1 LRNKRKTLA
10 EEAPELAKQWH
21 PTKNGDLKPTDVTLH
36 SHEKVV
42 WYLPYDD
49 PETGK
54 HFDFEWE
61 DYIYNRSRGRGC
73 PYLVGRRVWPGYN
86 DLATKAPELAK
97 QWHPTKNGDL
107 KPTDVTCGKNKKVFW
122 YLPYDD
128 PETGKHFDFEWD
140 DYIYSRARGCGCP
153 YVCGQRVWAGY
164 NDLATKAPELAKQWH
179 PTRNGNLTPADVTC
193 GRDKK
198 VWWYLPY
205 DDPETGK
212 HFDFEWE
219 DYIYSRA
226 RGCGCPYLVGRRVWP
241 GYNDLATKAPELA
254 KEWHPTKNGDLKPT
268 DVTLHS
274 NEKVVWYLPYDDPET
289 GKHFDFEWEEYIRV
303 RAGGCGCP
311 YLVGRRVWPGYNDLA
326 TKAPELAKQW
336 HPTKNGDL
344 KPTDVT
350 CGKNKKVFWYL
361 PYDDPETGKH
371 FDFEWEEYINIR
383 AGGCG
388 CPYVCGQKVWAG
400 YNDLATK
407 APELAKEWHPTKNG
421 DLKPTDVTLHS
432 NEKVV
437 WYLPYDD
444 PETGKHFDFEW
455 EDYIY
460 SRARGRG
467 CPYLSGQRVWAGYND
482 LASSHP
488 EVAEEWHPTK
498 NRRRTPEQ
506 VYKKDTRKYWW
517 LCGKCR
523 HSWRASVRERTFEER
538 MCPVCSKNKDIVG

>member
-1 LRNKRKTLA
+1 MRNKRKSLV

-21 PTKNGDLKPTDVTLH
+21 PTKNGDLKPTDVTLY

-61 DYIYNRSRGRGC
+61 DYIYNR
-73 PYLVGRRVWPGYN
+73 
-86 DLATKAPELAK
+86 
-97 QWHPTKNGDL
+97 
-107 KPTDVTCGKNKKVFW
+107 
-122 YLPYDD
+122 
-128 PETGKHFDFEWD
+128 
-140 DYIYSRARGCGCP
+140 AR
-153 YVCGQRVWAGY
+153 
-164 NDLATKAPELAKQWH
+164 
-179 PTRNGNLTPADVTC
+179 
-193 GRDKK
+193 
-198 VWWYLPY
+198 
-205 DDPETGK
+205 
-212 HFDFEWE
+212 
-219 DYIYSRA
+219 
-226 RGCGCPYLVGRRVWP
+226 
-241 GYNDLATKAPELA
+241 
-254 KEWHPTKNGDLKPT
+254 
-268 DVTLHS
+268 
-274 NEKVVWYLPYDDPET
+274 
-289 GKHFDFEWEEYIRV
+289 
-303 RAGGCGCP
+303 GCGCP

-517 LCGKCR
+517 L
-523 HSWRASVRERTFEER
+523 
-538 MCPVCSKNKDIVG
+538 